1 MKPKDTT
8 KKKIKKKN
16 RKLLFQIGLVTMI
29 YSLLAVLVTSGILY
43 CAVVIVYVQTKQDQL
58 SDGLERVYEN
68 IFESEYP
75 VELTERMLDA
85 IDADP
90 GILTELFPKLYVGID
105 DEKSD
110 QLMERYY
117 DYIETWEQEYG
128 EIDRRFYK
136 DMPEEYLPCAVVNEY
151 FTLFYELVSEQN
163 EYQYKNILFLRIS
176 QDAQG
181 EYCGRVLFQMD
192 QEDCGESRDYFFHY
206 FDQQH
211 MEFLSHLIEKNRFG
225 ESWDDIADHK
235 ELADMLKTN
244 SHEVAYEVDYLN
256 EANESMTVYYPIFI
270 EDKPRCVLA
279 ITYDWA
285 EAQDILKDNTSGL
298 TRIALLLVMTSEVLL
313 LLFVYFKAVRPLRHV
328 MKSMQKY
335 TEDKNSEEVV
345 QEMDEVRQR
354 NEFGL
359 LADYISDMVQEID
372 RYTKK
377 NIELAGEKE
386 KAATELE
393 LAAKIQNGMLRV
405 DFPNTPEVEIFA
417 MMNPAREVG
426 GDFYDFFEVDATHM
440 ALVIADVAGK
450 GVPGSLFMMSALTM
464 IRGKT
469 LAGVSP
475 AQILAEVNEEL
486 LKGGDFGDMFVTVWL
501 GILDLESGILTA
513 TNAGHEYPIVKK
525 GERFELLKD
534 QHGFVVGGMEGVK
547 YQNYEI
553 DLSAGGTIF
562 VYTDGVPEATA
573 TSDELYGTDRILDT
587 LNLHPDATPAE
598 LANGVKLDVDI
609 FVGDAEQFDDLTI
622 MCVRYHRSA
631 LRKDG

>member
-58 SDGLERVYEN
+58 SDGLERVYGN

-75 VELTERMLDA
+75 VKLTERMLDA

-128 EIDRRFYK
+128 EIDRGFYK

-151 FTLFYELVSEQN
+151 FTLFYDLVSEQN

-192 QEDCGESRDYFFHY
+192 QEDCGESRDYY

-285 EAQDILKDNTSGL
+285 GAQDILKDNTSGL

-417 MMNPAREVG
+417 MMKPAREVG

-440 ALVIADVAGK
+440 ALVIADVAGTADHDHVFRVLRPLPDPSRAAFLRLEE
-450 GVPGSLFMMSALTM
+450 GD
-464 IRGKT
+464 RGC
-469 LAGVSP
+469 
-475 AQILAEVNEEL
+475 
-486 LKGGDFGDMFVTVWL
+486 
-501 GILDLESGILTA
+501 
-513 TNAGHEYPIVKK
+513 GHVCVCTHVGK
-525 GERFELLKD
+525 
-534 QHGFVVGGMEGVK
+534 GFVYMGTH
-547 YQNYEI
+547 
-553 DLSAGGTIF
+553 SAGASGHSGRG
-562 VYTDGVPEATA
+562 GVCA
-573 TSDELYGTDRILDT
+573 SS
-587 LNLHPDATPAE
+587 
-598 LANGVKLDVDI
+598 
-609 FVGDAEQFDDLTI
+609 VGDAGQLREADRIGVSGEAFTSWRGITFRRNRFRWLT
-622 MCVRYHRSA
+622 MTATGPTSMTKTSAVFGVLHRTRRPGRTGRTCSA
-631 LRKDG
+631 GA